1 MSIKK
6 SSIQQALIEA
16 REIEKSALDNAR
28 KSLEEELA
36 PKIRQVAIDALKE
49 FEQEAINEDI
59 TIKIATDGGESIGTP
74 EITNDETLE
83 TLGDENEITN
93 DEISSKENDNI
104 DNLEEMDIFEING
117 LDEAE
122 EIAQPTDATPVDA
135 AAPVDA
141 APVDAAPADDT
152 IAPEGA
158 EGADGIESATVNQ
171 KLDDIL
177 AKLEAISGESEG
189 GEGNVEIDDAEETII
204 DEPGVAPAGPQA
216 QAPAPAPAPTPAL
229 QEDDL
234 FEYELEEDDDM
245 GEEVVYEYEDNGSQ
259 LEEEEVMFEFEDETS
274 EIFNELDIVDE
285 EKDIFSTEEEEEEE
299 EFWPNDNEI
308 WKEETMEEMLG
319 VGLNIKHST
328 LGNVHENKNKIKS
341 QNESKNGEIIKENES
356 LKQTIK
362 EYKES
367 FVVLRKQINEVQIF
381 NAKLAYANKLF
392 TNGGL
397 TNDEKIKIAEDF
409 DKVQTIEEAKKLYN
423 TFLSEMKISKSPKIT
438 PIDKLK
444 SSSPNIVSSSNSQT
458 LFESDEMRRM
468 KKLAG
473 ISKKIEG

>member
-28 KSLEEELA
+28 KALEEELA
-36 PKIRQVAIDALKE
+36 PKIKQVAIDALKE
-49 FEQEAINEDI
+49 LEQESINEDI
-59 TIKIATDGGESIGTP
+59 TIKIATDGGETIDTP
-74 EITNDETLE
+74 EITNDETPE
-83 TLGDENEITN
+83 TLGDEHEITN
-93 DEISSKENDNI
+93 DEISSEENNNI
-104 DNLEEMDIFEING
+104 DNLDEMDIFEIDG
-117 LDEAE
+117 LGEAE
-122 EIAQPTDATPVDA
+122 EMAPPTDV

-141 APVDAAPADDT
+141 TAPTDDA

-158 EGADGIESATVNQ
+158 EGAEGLETATIETVNQ
-171 KLDDIL
+171 KLDDVL
-177 AKLEAISGESEG
+177 AKLDAISSEESEEN
-189 GEGNVEIDDAEETII
+189 GEGAEGEGDVEIIDDQPEAQ
-204 DEPGVAPAGPQA
+204 APAGPPVA
-216 QAPAPAPAPTPAL
+216 APAPAPAPAL

-234 FEYELEEDDDM
+234 FEYELEEGDDA
-245 GEEVVYEYEDNGSQ
+245 EEVVYEYEDSPM
-259 LEEEEVMFEFEDETS
+259 EEEVMFEFEDEEQGGS
-274 EIFNELDIVDE
+274 DNGDNNDLDIFNELDIVDE
-285 EKDIFSTEEEEEEE
+285 DEASFDSQE
-299 EFWPNDNEI
+299 DS
-308 WKEETMEEMLG
+308 TMEEDSLHKRLRSDQRQKQRNG
-319 VGLNIKHST
+319 VSLSKHAPHSQIAV
-328 LGNVHENKNKIKS
+328 NENKNNKA
-341 QNESKNGEIIKENES
+341 QNGSKNDELLKENES

-423 TFLSEMKISKSPKIT
+423 TFLNEMKISKSPKT
-438 PIDKLK
+438 TSIDKLK
-444 SSSPNIVSSSNSQT
+444 SSSPAVVSSSNSQT

-468 KKLAG
+468 KRLAG
-473 ISKKIEG
+473 IGKKIEG